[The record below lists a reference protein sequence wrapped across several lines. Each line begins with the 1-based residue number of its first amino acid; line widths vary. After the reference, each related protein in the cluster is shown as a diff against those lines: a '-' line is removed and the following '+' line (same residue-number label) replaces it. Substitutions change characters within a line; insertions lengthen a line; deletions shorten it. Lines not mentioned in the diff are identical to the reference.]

1 MSDDAP
7 TPAGDAGRETWPAPA
22 ADEAAGPRDAAPGA
36 RSDEGP
42 RDTPVNRVR
51 WDKAP
56 AARAA
61 TDEPPTDEPPTDEPP
76 TAGATPAEAPAGG
89 DFAPDPSAV
98 AGGDGTQDGPGR
110 TLAEIAPPAPRDQA
124 PPSVHDQLTVTSL
137 PGATPQPPADAG
149 PPQAPAGGAPQ
160 PWASPVAPPA
170 NGSFASFPPPDPATA
185 SGGPPPHPFTPGAV
199 PSPPHPFTPP
209 LAPAPP
215 NPFAPPVAP
224 GGAVPPPPISPDG
237 PGQLPYGYPG
247 GYGYPAPPPGG
258 SYWPGVPQGESN
270 GMGVAGMVLGIVSAV
285 IFCLWP
291 LAIVLG
297 ILGIVFGAI
306 GRRKAHRGEATNP
319 GQALS
324 GIICG
329 SAGIALGLGL
339 GVLVILA
346 PT

>member
-22 ADEAAGPRDAAPGA
+22 ADEAAGPRDAAPEA
-36 RSDEGP
+36 RSVEGP
-42 RDTPVNRVR
+42 RDAPANPANRVR
-51 WDKAP
+51 LDKAP
-56 AARAA
+56 A
-61 TDEPPTDEPPTDEPP
+61 DEPPM
-76 TAGATPAEAPAGG
+76 AEAPTAA
-89 DFAPDPSAV
+89 DPAPDPSAT
-98 AGGDGTQDGPGR
+98 AGDGTQDGPGR

-124 PPSVHDQLTVTSL
+124 PPSAHDRLTVTSL

-149 PPQAPAGGAPQ
+149 PQQAPAGGGPQ
-160 PWASPVAPPA
+160 PWASPVAPPV

-185 SGGPPPHPFTPGAV
+185 SGGPPPHPFTPGTV

-209 LAPAPP
+209 FAPP
-215 NPFAPPVAP
+215 PPSPFAPPAAP
-224 GGAVPPPPISPDG
+224 TGAVPPPPISPDG
-237 PGQLPYGYPG
+237 PGQVPYGYPG
-247 GYGYPAPPPGG
+247 GYGYGYPAPPPGG
-258 SYWPGVPQGESN
+258 SYWPGGPQGESN

-291 LAIVLG
+291 LAIGIG

-306 GRRKAHRGEATNP
+306 GRRKARRGEATNP
-319 GQALS
+319 GQALA

-329 SAGIALGLGL
+329 IAGIVLGVGL

-346 PT
+346 PA